1 VPSSA
6 RRSWVGA
13 LAVALAAVLFV
24 PVATVAATPTA
35 TLQGT
40 VTLEGGGVASGWV
53 SVLSTGG
60 SNVVSA
66 SLDAAGHYSVDVASG
81 ARYLVQATYTGTTD
95 HVRTSFAGGGFSWY
109 GAATVTVS
117 GPTTRDHVVP
127 RAGRIVGTLTG
138 VDGPLRSGYVAVGNH
153 GAASS
158 PESRISYDVEAQTY
172 SITGL
177 PPGLFDVTLSSND
190 SFGTGSRYEYQREN
204 GVSVASGGVTVR
216 VDATLRRTA
225 AISGRVTW
233 PSALRDSSRPLGD
246 VTASPAWS
254 LTPEEWQVRPVWT
267 RVADDGT
274 FSFGDLAAG
283 PWGLCATPDFAQ
295 TSLRGAC
302 ADGTAPVVV
311 ELAAHQVVEGVEVG
325 LLPAGSVSGRVVS
338 EVEYTTP
345 APAWSPA
352 VVTLFA
358 ADDPRG
364 GSLSSASVEQD
375 GSFRADHLA
384 PGSYVARIEDT
395 SERSDAHGWWPDA
408 PSVEFAEEITVTA
421 GATTDMGTGTLS
433 DDVAVERLSG
443 SDRYATAV
451 EVSEALFPQ
460 GSPPAPVVYVA
471 NGTGY
476 ADALSAGPAAAA
488 EGGGLLM
495 VSRDE
500 VPTVVADE
508 LRRLRPERVV
518 LVGGS
523 AAISSSVE
531 ARLAGITGVTPERRA
546 GADRYATSL
555 AVNEPVFGGGDA
567 PAELFLATGRGF
579 ADALAAGPAAA
590 HLGGPVL
597 LVDGTG
603 PLTAAQTD
611 FVRGTPK
618 IDVVGGPAAVSDATI
633 EAMGPVLPGIEV
645 RRLGGADRYATAA
658 SVNEHAFRTVT
669 DRAYLATGAGFADA
683 LGGGVLA
690 AADDAPLYLTT
701 ASCVPEAT
709 LTDLSRVAP
718 NIVTVL
724 GGRAVVSDDVLDG
737 LPAC

>member
-13 LAVALAAVLFV
+13 LAVALAAVLLV

-40 VTLEGGGVASGWV
+40 VTLEGGGVAQGYVTVRTAGGSDIASRPVDASGRYSVPVPTGSYRVRMTYQGRENNVVTSYAGGAFSLETAPVV
-53 SVLSTGG
+53 SVSGTTGLDIVVPGGAEVVGTVTGG
-60 SNVVSA
+60 DGRLATA
-66 SLDAAGHYSVDVASG
+66 SIDIERRTGAGEGFIPQVTFDAATQSY
-81 ARYLVQATYTGTTD
+81 
-95 HVRTSFAGGGFSWY
+95 
-109 GAATVTVS
+109 
-117 GPTTRDHVVP
+117 
-127 RAGRIVGTLTG
+127 RI
-138 VDGPLRSGYVAVGNH
+138 
-153 GAASS
+153 
-158 PESRISYDVEAQTY
+158 EQ
-172 SITGL
+172 L
-177 PPGLFDVTLSSND
+177 PPGVYDLVLSSHD
-190 SFGTGSRYEYQREN
+190 TVASRDKYAYEWHRGLELAAGGSR
-204 GVSVASGGVTVR
+204 R
-216 VDATLRRTA
+216 VDAALKRTPT
-225 AISGRVTW
+225 IVGRVTS
-233 PSALRDSSRPLGD
+233 PELLRDTSRPMGD
-246 VTASPAWS
+246 VIVSPAWS
-254 LTPEEWQVRPVWT
+254 LTADEWQVQSVSTPI
-267 RVADDGT
+267 ADDGS
-274 FSFGDLAAG
+274 FSVADLAPG
-283 PWGLCATPDFAQ
+283 RWQLCTNPNFAQ
-295 TSLRGAC
+295 TSLRGDC
-302 ADGTAPVVV
+302 ADGTTPVVV
-311 ELAAHQVVEGVEVG
+311 DLAANPVVEGVEVG

-384 PGSYVARIEDT
+384 PGSYVARVEDT
-395 SERSDAHGWWPDA
+395 SWRSDAHGWWPDA

-523 AAISSSVE
+523 AAVSSSVE

>member
-1 VPSSA
+1 MPSSA

-24 PVATVAATPTA
+24 PVVTVAATPTV

-40 VTLEGGGVASGWV
+40 VSLEGGGVASGWV

-60 SNVVSA
+60 SNVASA
-66 SLDAAGHYSVDVASG
+66 TVDAAGHYSVDVASG
-81 ARYLVQATYTGTTD
+81 AGYLIQMTYTGDTD
-95 HVRTSFAGGGFSWY
+95 HVRTSFAGGGFSWNT
-109 GAATVTVS
+109 AATAPVS

-127 RAGRIVGTLTG
+127 RSGQVVGTLTG
-138 VDGPLRSGYVAVGNH
+138 VDGPLSSASLWLEIH
-153 GAASS
+153 GSASS
-158 PESRISYDVEAQTY
+158 PEFRFAYDESSQTY
-172 SITGL
+172 RITKL
-177 PPGLFDVTLSSND
+177 PPGLFDLAFAAD
-190 SFGTGSRYEYQREN
+190 DRLDDRQRFGAVRKGSID
-204 GVSVASGGVTVR
+204 VAPGGASVR
-216 VDATLRRTA
+216 VDVTLPRTGT
-225 AISGRVTW
+225 ITGRVVG
-233 PSALRDSSRPLGD
+233 PSALLTGAAPIGSVSAYRTPRIPSDPLSGSELYSD
-246 VTASPAWS
+246 IAA
-254 LTPEEWQVRPVWT
+254 
-267 RVADDGT
+267 DGT
-274 FSFGDLAAG
+274 FALVDLPAG
-283 PWGLCATPDFAQ
+283 SWTLCASAAWNR
-295 TSLRGAC
+295 SYLRTGC
-302 ADGTAPVVV
+302 SADGTRVVV
-311 ELAAHQVVEGVEVG
+311 ELAKNQVVTGVDVG
-325 LLPAGSVSGRVVS
+325 LLAAGAVTGRLVS
-338 EVEYTTP
+338 EIDYELP
-345 APAWSPA
+345 APAFSWA
-352 VVTLFA
+352 VVTLFEPGRGLEHPVAGA
-358 ADDPRG
+358 AVEDDG
-364 GSLSSASVEQD
+364 T
-375 GSFRADHLA
+375 FRMDHVR
-384 PGSYVARIEDT
+384 PGTYVARIEDT
-395 SERSDAHGWWPDA
+395 SWRSDAHGWWPDA

-421 GATTDMGTGTLS
+421 GATTDMGAGTLS
-433 DDVAVERLSG
+433 DDIATERLAG

-451 EVSEALFPQ
+451 EASRALFPA
-460 GSPPAPVVYVA
+460 GSPTVPVVYVA

-508 LRRLRPERVV
+508 LRRLRPGRVV
-518 LVGGS
+518 LVGGP
-523 AAISSSVE
+523 AALSSSVE
-531 ARLAGITGVTPERRA
+531 ARLAKITGVKPERRA

-555 AVNEPVFGGGDA
+555 EVNEAVFGGGDA

-603 PLTAAQTD
+603 PLTAAQTE

-658 SVNEHAFRTVT
+658 SVNEHAFATVT
-669 DRAYLATGAGFADA
+669 DRAYLATGSGFADA

-701 ASCVPEAT
+701 ASCVPEVT
-709 LTDLSRVAP
+709 LTDLFRVAP

-724 GGRAVVSDDVLDG
+724 GGPAVVSDDVLDG

>member
-13 LAVALAAVLFV
+13 LAVGLAAVLFV

-40 VTLEGGGVASGWV
+40 VTLEGGGAASGYV
-53 SVLSTGG
+53 TVQSTSG
-60 SNVVSA
+60 SDVATRPVDA
-66 SLDAAGHYSVDVASG
+66 SGHYSVV
-81 ARYLVQATYTGTTD
+81 VPTGSYR
-95 HVRTSFAGGGFSWY
+95 VRTTYQGRENNVVTSYAGGAFSIET
-109 GAATVTVS
+109 APVVSVS
-117 GPTTRDHVVP
+117 GPSSLDIVVP
-127 RAGRIVGTLTG
+127 RGAEVVGTLTG
-138 VDGPLRSGYVAVGNH
+138 RDGRLETALIDITRRG
-153 GAASS
+153 GAGEGFIPRKTFDPAT
-158 PESRISYDVEAQTY
+158 QTY
-172 SITGL
+172 RIDQL
-177 PPGLFDVTLSSND
+177 PPGVYDLVLSSHD
-190 SFGTGSRYEYQREN
+190 TVGSREKYAYEWHH
-204 GVSVASGGVTVR
+204 GLDVAAGGSRR
-216 VDATLRRTA
+216 VDAALKRTPT
-225 AISGRVTW
+225 ILGRVTS
-233 PSALRDSSRPLGD
+233 PDALRDPSRPVGD

-254 LTPEEWQVRPVWT
+254 LTPEEWQVQSVSTPI
-267 RVADDGT
+267 ADDGS
-274 FSFGDLAAG
+274 FSVAG
-283 PWGLCATPDFAQ
+283 LTAGRWTLCANPNVAQ
-295 TSLRGAC
+295 ASLRGAC
-302 ADGTAPVVV
+302 GDGTTPVVV
-311 ELAAHQVVEGVEVG
+311 ELTANQVVAGVEVA
-325 LLPAGSVSGRVVS
+325 LLPAGSVAGRVVS
-338 EVEYTTP
+338 EVEDSSP

-352 VVTLFA
+352 RVAVFA
-358 ADDPRG
+358 SDDPRG
-364 GSLSSASVEQD
+364 DPVAVVSVEQD
-375 GSFRADHLA
+375 GSFRVDHLK
-384 PGSYVARIEDT
+384 PGTYVARIEDT
-395 SERSDAHGWWPDA
+395 SWRSDAHGWWPDA
-408 PSVEFAEEITVTA
+408 PSVEFAETITVTA

-433 DDVAVERLSG
+433 DDIATERLAG

-451 EVSEALFPQ
+451 EASRALFPAD
-460 GSPPAPVVYVA
+460 SPTVPVVYVA

-508 LRRLRPERVV
+508 LRRLRPDRVV
-518 LVGGS
+518 LVGGP
-523 AAISSSVE
+523 AALSSSVA
-531 ARLAGITGVTPERRA
+531 ARLAKITGVEPERRA

-555 AVNEPVFGGGDA
+555 EVNEAVFGGGDA

-603 PLTAAQTD
+603 PLTAAQTE

-658 SVNEHAFRTVT
+658 SVNEHAFATVT
-669 DRAYLATGAGFADA
+669 DRAYLATGSGFADA

-701 ASCVPEAT
+701 ATCVPEVT
-709 LTDLSRVAP
+709 LTDLFRVSP

-737 LPAC
+737 LPTC